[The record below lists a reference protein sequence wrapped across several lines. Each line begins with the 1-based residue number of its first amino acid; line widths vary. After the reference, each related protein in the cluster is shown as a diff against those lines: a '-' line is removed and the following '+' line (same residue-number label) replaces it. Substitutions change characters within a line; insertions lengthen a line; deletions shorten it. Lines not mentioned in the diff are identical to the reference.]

1 MARFLPVFTTAA
13 AVALALYALPA
24 QSATPYDGEWV
35 IDAPPAGG
43 AIGAEGQ
50 YSCPALR
57 MPFAVKDGQVIG
69 DLHRTATGTIET
81 GKSSNSAPVTG
92 SVSGDGSVSVT
103 WENFHVSGKLAG
115 NSGTVNWAG
124 ECGPRTA
131 TATKVG
137 Q

>member
-1 MARFLPVFTTAA
+1 MARFLPLLATVAA
-13 AVALALYALPA
+13 ISVAAYALPA
-24 QSATPYDGEWV
+24 HSASPYDGEWI

-50 YSCPALR
+50 YTCPALR
-57 MPFAVKDGQVIG
+57 LPFQVKDGRVVG
-69 DLHRTATGTIET
+69 DLHRTADGTVEA
-81 GKSSNSAPVTG
+81 GKTSTSAPVTG
-92 SVSGDGSVSVT
+92 SVAGDGGVTVT
-103 WENFHVSGKLAG
+103 WENFHVSGKLNG

-131 TATKVG
+131 TATKV